1 MRYIRLALSV
11 LNERR
16 LNLKCG
22 KENDAKHLKKRRQFD
37 GSWQIWNEPL
47 FSNGGVSLG
56 QV

>member
-16 LNLKCG
+16 LNLQCG

-37 GSWQIWNEPL
+37 GSWQIWTEPL